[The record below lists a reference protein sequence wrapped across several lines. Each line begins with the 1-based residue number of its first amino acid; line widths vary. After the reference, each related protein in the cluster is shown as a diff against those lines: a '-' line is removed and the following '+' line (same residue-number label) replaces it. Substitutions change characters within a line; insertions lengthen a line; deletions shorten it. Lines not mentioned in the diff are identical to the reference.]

1 MRLCG
6 VVYIHVEE
14 VLHQVLVSL
23 LVCWLQVRVK
33 TAVEH
38 EHEHVQSTLT
48 YPCADWEV
56 FVASQQLAH
65 PVVQKRG
72 STDKDR

>member
-6 VVYIHVEE
+6 VVYIPVEE

-38 EHEHVQSTLT
+38 EHVQATLT
-48 YPCADWEV
+48 YPCANWEV